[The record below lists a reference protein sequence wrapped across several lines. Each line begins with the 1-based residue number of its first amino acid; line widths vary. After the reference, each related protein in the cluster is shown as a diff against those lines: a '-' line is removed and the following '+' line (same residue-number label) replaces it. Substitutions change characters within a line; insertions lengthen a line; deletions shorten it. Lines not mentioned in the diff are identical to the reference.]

1 MACACLFA
9 ETTLSSDP
17 RTCLCGHLT
26 SIHENGVG
34 ACRAGAVSSYSVV
47 KTFVATRRDDREALG
62 ETITAWLAEHPQL
75 EVVDRVVLQ
84 SSDAIVHCLSVVVFL
99 RERAP

>member
-1 MACACLFA
+1 MACACLFV

-26 SIHENGVG
+26 RLHEGGVG
-34 ACRAGAVSSYSVV
+34 ACRAGAVMGYSIV
-47 KTFVATRRDDREALG
+47 KTFVATRPETRAALG

-75 EVVDRVVLQ
+75 EVVEKVVLQ
-84 SSDAIVHCLSVVVFL
+84 SSDAVVHCLSVTLFL
-99 RERAP
+99 RECTS

>member
-9 ETTLSSDP
+9 ETGLSGDS

-26 SIHENGVG
+26 SIHEKGVG
-34 ACRAGAVSSYSVV
+34 ACRAGAVTGYSVV

-75 EVVDRVVLQ
+75 EVVEKMVLQ
-84 SSDAIVHCLSVVVFL
+84 SSDAVVHCLSCVVFL
-99 RERAP
+99 RERTP